1 MVCSQTTV
9 VIGGSNECVQGPAL
23 PGTTCASG
31 EGEAAQAGTAAGGA
45 ETADWKLFGGDDQEQ
60 LWREMWGVGMEAM
73 LAGLIF
79 FSDIG
84 EILH

>member
-1 MVCSQTTV
+1 MCSQTTV

-45 ETADWKLFGGDDQEQ
+45 ETADWKLFGGSGAAVEGD
-60 LWREMWGVGMEAM
+60 VGGGDGGH
-73 LAGLIF
+73 AGRADL
-79 FSDIG
+79 
-84 EILH
+84 LQCHW